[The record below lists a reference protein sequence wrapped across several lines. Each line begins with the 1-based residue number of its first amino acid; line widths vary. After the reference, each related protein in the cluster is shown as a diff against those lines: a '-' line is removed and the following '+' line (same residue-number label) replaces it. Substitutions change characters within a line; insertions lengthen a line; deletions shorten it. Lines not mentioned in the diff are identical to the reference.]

1 MVKVPSLPW
10 APPWDPPTFR
20 RNALPPE
27 REASFVKR
35 SSSMGATAWLHD
47 DATLPHEWLRL
58 VATKLLETKVTSEW
72 LAADGT
78 LLCRIAQSRLA

>member
-1 MVKVPSLPW
+1 
-10 APPWDPPTFR
+10 
-20 RNALPPE
+20 
-27 REASFVKR
+27 
-35 SSSMGATAWLHD
+35 MGATAWLHD